1 MSNELALIPYSDLEK
16 MASALGRGK
25 MFGKT
30 PEEMLP
36 LMLLAQAE
44 NRHPAFVAQEFD
56 IIQGRP
62 AMNSKSALAR
72 FQAAGGRIEWLERTD
87 KKASAKFYH
96 AQGGELTVTWDW
108 ARATAAQLTGKDNWK
123 KFPTQMLSARVVA
136 EGVRAIFPGC
146 LSGFYLAEEA
156 QDFDAP
162 KPEPRKAP
170 TGPGAPKGPL
180 FNAKEPK
187 QAQATEA
194 PRKVEPEAEAK
205 PSHRQQVITFIGE
218 HTDSFT
224 PEQLAELRKA
234 LAHAGTT
241 PAMLDEVES
250 RAKEFIEINEA
261 SQDIPGESEPVDE
274 TTAKAEPETM
284 SAGPAEKLTPG
295 SFW

>member
-1 MSNELALIPYSDLEK
+1 MSNELTLIPYSDLEK
-16 MASALGRGK
+16 MATALGKTK
-25 MFGKT
+25 MFGKS
-30 PEEMLP
+30 PDELLP

-44 NRHPAFVAQEFD
+44 GRHPAFVAQEFD

-87 KKASAKFYH
+87 KKASAKFFH

-108 ARATAAQLTGKDNWK
+108 ARATAAGLTGKDNWK

-162 KPEPRKAP
+162 KAEPRRSASS
-170 TGPGAPKGPL
+170 
-180 FNAKEPK
+180 AKSTEPK
-187 QAQATEA
+187 PAQATEA
-194 PRKVEPEAEAK
+194 PRKVAPEPEAQ
-205 PSHRQQVITFIGE
+205 PTRRQQVITFIGE
-218 HTDSFT
+218 HTGSFS
-224 PEQLAELRKA
+224 PVQLAELRTA

-241 PAMLDEVES
+241 SALLDEVEA

-261 SQDIPGESEPVDE
+261 SQDVQGESEPVEE
-274 TTAKAEPETM
+274 TQAAETEHLAETM
-284 SAGPAEKLTPG
+284 SAGPAQAGLG
-295 SFW
+295 IF